1 MAEPQRMQP
10 LTCSMNDAASSI
22 GVCRTTLYNWI
33 REGRLE
39 TRRVG
44 GRRLVNIASVK
55 RLAGV
60 E

>member
-1 MAEPQRMQP
+1 MQP